1 MADKGNDPAVIWQTM
16 IGEMEKGFNSF
27 ANQAMASPEFS
38 KVMNQV
44 GGVTAGAQKQL
55 GEMMEKY
62 LVSMN
67 LPSRAQ
73 MVGMAERIQSIE
85 GQLNEIKA
93 MLHQIH
99 HNSPAPEGGYGAP
112 AAAAHQTSAVGG
124 RAKMNAPAGLDL
136 ASIPERIQSEVQRA
150 IQRSIKGVEYF
161 SSSGPSLGSTPKD
174 ILHVRGTMNLYHY
187 RPMADEIYRVP
198 ILIVMATTNRGYIL
212 DMVPGQ
218 SFIEFLL
225 KRGYDVYMLDWTA
238 PKPEEKSLRM
248 EDYVL
253 DFIPDCV
260 RRVQQ
265 DSGETDVTVIGYCF
279 GGVLSLLYGSIFND
293 GPMKNLIC
301 FTTPIDFREM
311 KLFSNFSDRRY
322 FDVDRLVDS
331 VGNVP
336 PEMILSS
343 FEMLRP
349 ASRAASQVQLWENIW
364 NDEFVKS
371 YRMFDRWGDRYAAA
385 GRRIFP
391 RPSPRT

>member
-1 MADKGNDPAVIWQTM
+1 
-16 IGEMEKGFNSF
+16 
-27 ANQAMASPEFS
+27 
-38 KVMNQV
+38 MN
-44 GGVTAGAQKQL
+44 TA
-55 GEMMEKY
+55 
-62 LVSMN
+62 
-67 LPSRAQ
+67 
-73 MVGMAERIQSIE
+73 
-85 GQLNEIKA
+85 
-93 MLHQIH
+93 
-99 HNSPAPEGGYGAP
+99 AP
-112 AAAAHQTSAVGG
+112 
-124 RAKMNAPAGLDL
+124 LDL
-136 ASIPERIQSEVQRA
+136 ASIPDRIQSEVQRA

-161 SSSGPSLGSTPKD
+161 ASSGPSLGSTPKD
-174 ILHVRGTMNLYHY
+174 ILHVRGTLNLYHY
-187 RPMADEIYRVP
+187 RPLSDEIYRVP

-225 KRGYDVYMLDWTA
+225 RRGYDVYMMDWTA

-260 RRVQQ
+260 RRVQR

-279 GGVLSLLYGSIFND
+279 GGVLSLLYGSIFAD

-311 KLFSNFSDRRY
+311 KLFQNFSDRRY
-322 FDVDRLVDS
+322 FDVDRLIDS

-349 ASRAASQVQLWENIW
+349 ASRAASQVQLWDNIW
-364 NDEFVKS
+364 NDEYVKS
-371 YRMFDRWGDRYAAA
+371 YRMFDRWATDTLPLAGEYFRQITRDLMWDNKLYNDAMSVGGRPADISRITVPILHAVAEHDHIVPYDAAKPLIQKIGSFDKEEVMLKGGHVSLVA
-385 GRRIFP
+385 GANAIKRLWPKLDSWLGER
-391 RPSPRT
+391 ST